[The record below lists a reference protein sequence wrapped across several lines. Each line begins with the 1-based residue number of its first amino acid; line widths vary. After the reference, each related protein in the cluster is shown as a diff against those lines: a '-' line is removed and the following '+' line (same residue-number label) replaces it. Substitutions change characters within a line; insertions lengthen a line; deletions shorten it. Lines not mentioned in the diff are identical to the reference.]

1 MQTEMG
7 NADRTDASTLD
18 KSWAAW
24 VAEHDKKVKKRAVA
38 SAIALF
44 SGLALWAANV
54 VLFG

>member
-1 MQTEMG
+1 MG

-24 VAEHDKKVKKRAVA
+24 VARGAEHDKKVKKRAVA